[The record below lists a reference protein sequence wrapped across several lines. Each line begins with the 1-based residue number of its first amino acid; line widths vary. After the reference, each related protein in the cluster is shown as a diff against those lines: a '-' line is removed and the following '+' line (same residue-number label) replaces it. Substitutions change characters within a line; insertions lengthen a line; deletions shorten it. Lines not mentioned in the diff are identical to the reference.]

1 MNIRHFVFIF
11 GRIISVYNRYNYYL
25 IQLSY
30 NMIVILD
37 NGHGVNTPGKC
48 SPDKRLLEYKYA
60 REIVS
65 RIHEELQKENI
76 KSYILTPE
84 EEDISLRERVAR
96 ANAIYKDNNKQA
108 ILISIHCNAAGADG
122 KWHSAKGW
130 SVFLSQNASKKSK
143 HLADCL
149 ADSAQ
154 SKGLKMRYSR
164 PNQSYWVQ
172 NLAICRDTHCPA
184 VLTENLFQDN
194 KEDVEYLLSE
204 EGKETIAQLHVDGI
218 LKYING

>member
-1 MNIRHFVFIF
+1 M
-11 GRIISVYNRYNYYL
+11 
-25 IQLSY
+25 
-30 NMIVILD
+30 VILD

-48 SPDKRLLEYKYA
+48 SPDKKLREYAYA
-60 REIVS
+60 REIVK
-65 RIHEELQKENI
+65 RIHEKLEKLGVE
-76 KSYILTPE
+76 SYILVPE
-84 EEDISLRERVAR
+84 EEDISLRERCRR
-96 ANAIYKDNNKQA
+96 ANNIYAKNIKNTFV
-108 ILISIHCNAAGADG
+108 ISVHCNAAAADG
-122 KWHSAKGW
+122 KWHNAKGW

-154 SKGLKMRYSR
+154 SKGLKMRYSI